1 MCFLLSSP
9 WGEEQGAG
17 PPEGRKNVGLLKRL
31 RKKREPQSPR
41 CAAVVPAAGSSRRME
56 GQDKILLPLDDV
68 PVLVLT
74 LRALSASERIQE
86 IVVVTREDLIV
97 PVGQLCRDCGLDKV
111 TKVLVGG
118 APRTDSVLAGVE
130 EVSARAELIAVY
142 DGARP
147 LVSVEVIDEAI
158 RKAGVCGAAAPSVPV
173 KDTIKR
179 AVNAVVAETPDRAQL
194 FAVQTPQVL
203 DSDLLLGA
211 LHKAVEDGASITDD
225 CSAVERIGMK
235 VCLTAG
241 SYENIKITTPA
252 DMLVAEAI
260 LHSRDT

>member
-1 MCFLLSSP
+1 MVYP
-9 WGEEQGAG
+9 WQNRKRGEA
-17 PPEGRKNVGLLKRL
+17 PEGRKNVGLLKRL
-31 RKKREPQSPR
+31 RKKREPQGPR

-68 PVLVLT
+68 PVLVHT
-74 LRALSASERIQE
+74 LQALSASEYIQE

-97 PVGQLCRDCGLDKV
+97 PVGQLCRDCALDKV
-111 TKVLVGG
+111 TKVLIGG
-118 APRTDSVLAGVE
+118 ATRADSVLVGVK
-130 EVSARAELIAVY
+130 EVSGRAELIAVH

-147 LVSVEVIDEAI
+147 LVTVEVIDEAI
-158 RKAGVCGAAAPSVPV
+158 RKAAECGAAAPAVPV

-179 AVNAVVAETPDRAQL
+179 AVDGVVAETPDRAQL
-194 FAVQTPQVL
+194 FAIQTPQVF
-203 DSDLLLGA
+203 DGDLLLGA
-211 LHKAVEDGASITDD
+211 LRKAVEDGAAITDD

>member
-1 MCFLLSSP
+1 MMYP
-9 WGEEQGAG
+9 WRNRKRGEA
-17 PPEGRKNVGLLKRL
+17 PEGRKNVGLLKRL
-31 RKKREPQSPR
+31 RKKREPQGPR

-68 PVLVLT
+68 PVLVHT
-74 LRALSASERIQE
+74 LQALSASEYIQE

-97 PVGQLCRDCGLDKV
+97 PVGQLCRDCALDKV
-111 TKVLVGG
+111 TKVLIGG
-118 APRTDSVLAGVE
+118 ATRADSVLVGVE
-130 EVSARAELIAVY
+130 EVSGRAELIAVH

-147 LVSVEVIDEAI
+147 LVTVEVIDEAI
-158 RKAGVCGAAAPSVPV
+158 RKAAECGAAAPAVPV

-179 AVNAVVAETPDRAQL
+179 AVDGVVAETPDRAQL
-194 FAVQTPQVL
+194 FAIQTPQVF
-203 DSDLLLGA
+203 DGDLLLGA
-211 LHKAVEDGASITDD
+211 LRKAVEDGAAITDD

-235 VCLTAG
+235 VCLTEG

>member
-1 MCFLLSSP
+1 MVYP
-9 WGEEQGAG
+9 WQNRKRGEA
-17 PPEGRKNVGLLKRL
+17 PEGRKNVGLLKRL
-31 RKKREPQSPR
+31 RKKREPQGPR

-68 PVLVLT
+68 PVLVHT
-74 LRALSASERIQE
+74 LQALSASEYIQE

-97 PVGQLCRDCGLDKV
+97 QVGQLCRDCALDKV
-111 TKVLVGG
+111 TKVLIGG
-118 APRTDSVLAGVE
+118 ATRADSVLAGVE
-130 EVSARAELIAVY
+130 EVSDRAELIAVH

-147 LVSVEVIDEAI
+147 LVTVEVIDEVI
-158 RKAGVCGAAAPSVPV
+158 RKAAECGAAAPAVPV

-179 AVNAVVAETPDRAQL
+179 AVDGVVAETPDRAQL
-194 FAVQTPQVL
+194 FAIQTPQVF
-203 DSDLLLGA
+203 DGDLLLGA
-211 LHKAVEDGASITDD
+211 LRKAVEDGAAITDD

-235 VCLTAG
+235 VCLTEG

-260 LHSRDT
+260 LHSRDA

>member
-1 MCFLLSSP
+1 MVYP
-9 WGEEQGAG
+9 WRNRKRGKA
-17 PPEGRKNVGLLKRL
+17 PEGRKNVGLLKQL
-31 RKKREPQSPR
+31 RKKREPQGPR

-56 GQDKILLPLDDV
+56 GQDKILLPLDDI
-68 PVLVLT
+68 PVLVHT
-74 LRALSASERIQE
+74 LRALSASEYIQE

-97 PVGQLCRDCGLDKV
+97 PVGQLCRGCALDKE
-111 TKVLVGG
+111 TKVLIGG
-118 APRTDSVLAGVE
+118 ATRADSVLAGVE
-130 EVSARAELIAVY
+130 EVSDRAELIAVH

-147 LVSVEVIDEAI
+147 LVTVEVIDEAI
-158 RKAGVCGAAAPSVPV
+158 RKAAEYGAAAPAVPV

-179 AVNAVVAETPDRAQL
+179 AVDGVVAETPDRAQL
-194 FAVQTPQVL
+194 FAIQTPQVF
-203 DSDLLLGA
+203 DGDLLLGA
-211 LHKAVEDGASITDD
+211 LRKAVEDGAAITDD

-235 VCLTAG
+235 VCLTEG

>member
-1 MCFLLSSP
+1 M
-9 WGEEQGAG
+9 GQAA
-17 PPEGRKNVGLLKRL
+17 PEGRKDVGLLKRL
-31 RKKREPQSPR
+31 RKKQESQGPW

-68 PVLVLT
+68 PVLVHT
-74 LRALSASERIQE
+74 LQALSASERIRE

-118 APRTDSVLAGVE
+118 ATRADSVLAGVE
-130 EVSARAELIAVY
+130 EVSARAEFIAVH

-147 LVSVEVIDEAI
+147 LVTVEVIDEAI
-158 RKAGVCGAAAPSVPV
+158 RKAAECGAAAPAVPV

-179 AVNAVVAETPDRAQL
+179 AVDGVVVETPDRAQL
-194 FAVQTPQVL
+194 FAIQTPQVF

-211 LHKAVEDGASITDD
+211 LHKAVEDGAAITDD
-225 CSAVERIGMK
+225 CGAVERIGMK